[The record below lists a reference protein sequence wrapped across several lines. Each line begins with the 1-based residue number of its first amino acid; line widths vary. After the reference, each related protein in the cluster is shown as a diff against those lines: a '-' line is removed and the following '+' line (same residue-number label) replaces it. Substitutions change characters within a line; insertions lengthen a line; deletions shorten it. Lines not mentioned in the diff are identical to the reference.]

1 MNCFANAASDAA
13 LAELLAPRNGVA
25 EPSPGFVARCGTFL
39 ERSGWL
45 KSVAG
50 EADFAAAAHA
60 LAKALLN
67 KLGIVVSGVSGVGK
81 TAFLKAAFGASR
93 LGTAFVDLS
102 DPVEAEKLD
111 ALVWPNYRKQ
121 LLEMHVILDDMGSE
135 ARMTNFGQNRELAAE
150 FVHAY
155 HARGRGRL
163 FVSTNLD
170 GRKFLDRYEE
180 RVFTRLMEICVPLKF
195 TGGDKRT
202 KAAANRGP
210 AANCG
215 AAANCGPAA
224 KGGAA

>member
-1 MNCFANAASDAA
+1 MTCSASAVSDAV
-13 LAELLAPRNGVA
+13 LAGLLAPRNGVA
-25 EPSPGFVARCGTFL
+25 EPRPELVARLGGLL
-39 ERSGWL
+39 ERNGWL

-121 LLEMHVILDDMGSE
+121 LLEMNVILDDMGSE
-135 ARMTNFGQNRELAAE
+135 ARMNCFGQNRELAAE

-155 HARGRGRL
+155 HARGQGVL
-163 FVSTNLD
+163 LVSTNLD
-170 GRKFLDRYEE
+170 GRQFLERYQQ
-180 RVFTRLMEICVPLKF
+180 RVLSRLLEICVPLKF
-195 TGGDKRT
+195 TGKDKRS
-202 KAAANRGP
+202 
-210 AANCG
+210 
-215 AAANCGPAA
+215 
-224 KGGAA
+224 